1 MAKLNLTYGII
12 AAVGILV
19 AAILGMIVMDPGYLA
34 NAPAMPQSDNPVA
47 CTLEWAPVC
56 GDDAVTYGNLCML
69 NAADVKLAYKGE
81 CVPTEVVS
89 PEPTPVKPILVGWDR
104 LESVQDPGVGHE
116 QHQLAIILP
125 PSDKVYSGKLM
136 YDASENI
143 QLVTLHGPLA
153 EGEDKGQATW
163 TPDGETK
170 FALTF
175 VDPNNAN
182 GELQFAG
189 NALAVHTKNPT
200 PFVVDYKVDYTEKP
214 KSETVM
220 TGTIQSV
227 QDPGMGHESH
237 QLAVI
242 LAPSSDMYSGILSY
256 SASEP
261 IQLVSLR
268 GPLGQEERPEKTW
281 TTDGETVFELTLV
294 DPTNAMGSWSF
305 SGNALAVHTKNPT
318 EFTVSYSV
326 SATAEKME
334 PEPEQDIPIT
344 SAMPRAP
351 MSHAV
356 EMAMGSGVPGCEQ
369 TSECYLPYSLEILVR
384 DTVVWNNI
392 DSASHTVTAGTSTDG
407 PTGLFDSGL
416 FLSGTTFEF
425 TFDEAGVYPYFCMVH
440 PWMTGEII
448 VNEVEEM
455 IVIPEEPNANDEEMI
470 IDEPIVEEKRSSLP
484 EVTMAQGSGAPG
496 CEKSN
501 ECYIPYQLEV
511 YSGESVIWTN
521 TDSAAHTVTS
531 GVPGTPNGMFDSGML
546 MPNQSFDFH
555 FVESGEY
562 DYYCMVHPWMTG
574 KVMVD

>member
-1 MAKLNLTYGII
+1 MAGIDKIAIGFTIAIVAIGVGFAFVGDNIQSSPSTSPVVTAPTTSPPAKPATQTDPFADI
-12 AAVGILV
+12 AAKVK
-19 AAILGMIVMDPGYLA
+19 DE
-34 NAPAMPQSDNPVA
+34 APA
-47 CTLEWAPVC
+47 
-56 GDDAVTYGNLCML
+56 
-69 NAADVKLAYKGE
+69 
-81 CVPTEVVS
+81 
-89 PEPTPVKPILVGWDR
+89 KPLKAGWDR
-104 LESVQDPGVGHE
+104 LESAQDPGVGHE

-175 VDPNNAN
+175 VDPKNAK
-182 GELQFAG
+182 GEWQFAG

-200 PFVVDYKVDYTEKP
+200 SFVVDYKVDYTEKP
-214 KSETVM
+214 KSNTVM
-220 TGTIQSV
+220 TGTVQSV

-237 QLAVI
+237 QLAII

-268 GPLGQEERPEKTW
+268 GPLGPEEHPEKTW

-294 DPTNAMGSWSF
+294 DPNNAMGSWSF

-326 SATAEKME
+326 SATAEHME
-334 PEPEQDIPIT
+334 PEPEPA
-344 SAMPRAP
+344 SPVMGMPVLPQTREISV
-351 MSHAV
+351 MV
-356 EMAMGSGVPGCEQ
+356 GSSTPGCEQ
-369 TSECYLPYSLEILVR
+369 TNECFTPHSLQANLG
-384 DTVVWNNI
+384 DTVLWSNQ
-392 DSASHTVTAGTSTDG
+392 DTAAHTVTSGSAVDG
-407 PTGLFDSGL
+407 PSGVFDSGL
-416 FLSGTTFEF
+416 FMAGNTFEF
-425 TFDEAGVYPYFCMVH
+425 TFNEAGTFPYFCIVH
-440 PWMTGEII
+440 PWMAGEVI
-448 VNEVEEM
+448 VSEFKETEVF
-455 IVIPEEPNANDEEMI
+455 VDDNSEPTM
-470 IDEPIVEEKRSSLP
+470 DEPVVEEKRSSLP

-496 CEKSN
+496 CEQTN
-501 ECYIPYQLEV
+501 ECFIPYQLEV

-521 TDSAAHTVTS
+521 TDAAAHTVTS

-574 KVMVD
+574 KVMVN